1 MFLPRALRLL
11 LLLVISACAPAS
23 SPAQRQ
29 AVVLVSLDG
38 FRWDYLER
46 PEAVRLRELA
56 ARGVRAERMI
66 QTFPTKTFATHYS
79 MVTGLHPGEHG
90 ILANNIWD
98 DEIGERFTLSNRAMV
113 QDSRW
118 WGGEPIWV
126 AAERAG
132 QRTAPYFW
140 PGSEAEIKGVRPTH
154 WRVFDG
160 RVPNA
165 RRVRMVLDWLSQ
177 PGDSA
182 VTFATLYFETTDN
195 AGHDHG
201 VDSPEV
207 GAAIAEVDAAIGLLV
222 DGLAER
228 GLADRVNV
236 IVVSDHGMT
245 GLSADRQIVLDR
257 YIRLNRVRVVDWSPV
272 LALIPEPGYMEEA
285 YRLLKVAHPALQ
297 VYRKG
302 EIPARFHYNDHPRV
316 TPIVAIADE
325 GWTITS
331 QAQLNRRPKDQPW
344 GATHGY
350 DPALVAMGSIFVATG
365 PAFRLG
371 FTVPQVR
378 AIDLYELM
386 AEILGLPPAPN
397 SGHLDSI
404 RMVLRGAGR
413 E

>member
-1 MFLPRALRLL
+1 MSIHRALRLL
-11 LLLVISACAPAS
+11 ILLAIAACAPAS

-29 AVVLVSLDG
+29 VVVLVSLDG
-38 FRWDYLER
+38 FRWDYLDR

-56 ARGVRAERMI
+56 ARGVRAERMV

-98 DEIGERFTLSNRAMV
+98 EAIGERFTLSNRAMV

-126 AAERAG
+126 TAERAG
-132 QRTAPYFW
+132 LRTAPYFW
-140 PGSEAEIKGVRPTH
+140 PGSEAEIQGVRPTH

-165 RRVRMVLDWLSQ
+165 RRVRMVLDWLSE
-177 PGDSA
+177 PGDSTVA
-182 VTFATLYFETTDN
+182 FATLYFEMTDN

-201 VDSPEV
+201 VNSPEV
-207 GAAIAEVDAAIGLLV
+207 GAAIAEVDAAVGLLM

-228 GLADRVNV
+228 GLEERANV

-245 GLSADRQIVLDR
+245 ALSGERQIVLDR

-272 LALIPEPGYMEEA
+272 LAMIPEPGYLEEA
-285 YRLLKVAHPALQ
+285 YRLLKDAHPNLQ

-302 EIPARFHYNDHPRV
+302 EIPERFHYNDHPRI

-331 QAQLNRRPKDQPW
+331 QAQLNRRSRDLPW
-344 GATHGY
+344 GATHGF
-350 DPALVAMGSIFVATG
+350 DPELVSMGSIFVAAG
-365 PAFRLG
+365 PAFRRG
-371 FTVPQVR
+371 ETIPRFR
-378 AIDLYELM
+378 SIDLYELM
-386 AEILGLPPAPN
+386 ASILGLAPARN
-397 SGHLDSI
+397 SGSLDSA
-404 RMVLRGAGR
+404 RTVLRAGR
-413 E
+413 D